1 MLVNAHGGN
10 YVLSNAAQQANVVRR
25 TILLFPTSSDWAVA
39 RTAAGC
45 VTTVH
50 GDMHAGE
57 AETAILLHL
66 APELVG
72 DDWIENDCE
81 VPSHPYLT
89 LLGVHGHSPTGIIG
103 SPSKATPEKGRL
115 LLAALVDAFDEPLK
129 LLRGQ

>member
-1 MLVNAHGGN
+1 
-10 YVLSNAAQQANVVRR
+10 
-25 TILLFPTSSDWAVA
+25 
-39 RTAAGC
+39 
-45 VTTVH
+45 
-50 GDMHAGE
+50 MHAGE

-72 DDWIENDCE
+72 EDWTESDSA
-81 VPSHPYLT
+81 VPTRPYLT
-89 LLGVHGHSPTGIIG
+89 LLGVHGYSPTGIIG